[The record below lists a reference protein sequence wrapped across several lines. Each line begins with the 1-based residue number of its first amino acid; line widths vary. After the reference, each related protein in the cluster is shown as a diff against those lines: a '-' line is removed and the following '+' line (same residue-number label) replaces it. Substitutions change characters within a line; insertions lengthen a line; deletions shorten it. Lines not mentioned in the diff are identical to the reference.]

1 MDPHGRDEFNE
12 DLIENIIRGGED
24 DVTSLFLNN
33 SGEGDEELNRRDG
46 SGEGEVDRSG
56 EGEVDR
62 SGEGEVVRSGEGR
75 SGDGTIITTNTGGEV
90 TEPLLLAT
98 PVMKHVLS
106 IYLYI
111 NVLFFPLALWIEIEQ
126 IFCKDE
132 KRPS

>member
-1 MDPHGRDEFNE
+1 MKNS
-12 DLIENIIRGGED
+12 IEETAPAREKL
-24 DVTSLFLNN
+24 TAPAKEKLTAPAREKLTAPA
-33 SGEGDEELNRRDG
+33 RAAP
-46 SGEGEVDRSG
+46 
-56 EGEVDR
+56 
-62 SGEGEVVRSGEGR
+62 
-75 SGDGTIITTNTGGEV
+75 V
-90 TEPLLLAT
+90 TEPLLLPT